1 MDHIAEVR
9 QFLKQVLAGRDD
21 RQPFTDSTSLFLSG
35 RLSSVDAVD
44 LVVFLEER
52 CAIDFT
58 EVGFDQSKIDSIDA
72 IRLLICAAGVSR

>member
-1 MDHIAEVR
+1 
-9 QFLKQVLAGRDD
+9 
-21 RQPFTDSTSLFLSG
+21 
-35 RLSSVDAVD
+35 
-44 LVVFLEER
+44 VFLEER